1 MKTFLMFTSRNICIY
16 MEDEKYKIANTIIKM
31 ANELKIS
38 VIAEGVETQHEFK
51 ALESAKCSKYQGYYF
66 SKPLTSN
73 EFEKIL

>member
-1 MKTFLMFTSRNICIY
+1 
-16 MEDEKYKIANTIIKM
+16 M